1 MVFGQTGST
10 FTFADLAK
18 SNSGEGFQ
26 FGKKDPNFKGFS
38 GAGEKLFSSQS
49 SKLVDK
55 ADACADLE
63 KDDDA
68 YKTEDSDDIHFEPVV
83 QMPEKVEL
91 VTGEEDEKV
100 LYSQRVKLFRFD
112 AEISQWKERGL
123 GNLKILKNEVNGKL
137 RMLMRREQVLKV
149 CANHWITTT
158 MHLKPLS
165 GSDRAWMWLASDFS
179 DGDAKLEQ
187 LAAKFKTPELAE
199 EFKQKFEECQRLLLD
214 IPLQTPHKLVDTGRA
229 AKLIQRAEEMKSG
242 LKDFKTFL
250 TNDQT
255 KVSDEES
262 KDSRAGATT
271 AADVSGAP
279 NTETTGPTLEW
290 DNYDL
295 REDALDDS
303 VSSSSVHASPLASS
317 PVRKNLFRFGESTTG
332 FNFSFKSALSPS
344 KSPGKL
350 NQSGA
355 SVGTDEDSD
364 VTQEEE
370 RDGQHFEPVVP
381 LPDLVE
387 VSSGEE
393 NEQVVFSHRAKLYRY
408 DKDAGQWKERG
419 IGDIKILQ
427 NYENKQVRI
436 VMRRDQVLKL
446 CANHRITPD
455 MTLQNMKGT
464 ERVWVWTACDF
475 ADGERKIEHL
485 AVRFKLQDV
494 ADSFKKIF
502 DEAKVAQETDFLI
515 TPHVARS
522 ATPRESPCGKMAV
535 AVLEETTRER
545 TDLSQGDDAADTTS
559 EVGGVSG
566 TPEPTTKAVVSP
578 PKFVFGSESVKS
590 IFSSEKSKPFAFGNS
605 STTGSLFGFSF
616 NTPLKNNSS
625 EASSAAQSGS
635 ERKVEP
641 GGRQESQN
649 SDLKS
654 ASDGKVKNTS
664 PAFLKE
670 QFSTSHTFK
679 TPEKGKHLVFR

>member
-1 MVFGQTGST
+1 M
-10 FTFADLAK
+10 A
-18 SNSGEGFQ
+18 
-26 FGKKDPNFKGFS
+26 
-38 GAGEKLFSSQS
+38 EKANTSS
-49 SKLVDK
+49 
-55 ADACADLE
+55 DLE

-158 MHLKPLS
+158 MNLKPLS

-250 TNDQT
+250 TNDQV
-255 KVSDEES
+255 KVTDEENAS
-262 KDSRAGATT
+262 SGADAPSASDTT
-271 AADVSGAP
+271 AKQNPD
-279 NTETTGPTLEW
+279 NTGPALEW

-344 KSPGKL
+344 KSPAKL

-355 SVGTDEDSD
+355 SVGTDEESD

-370 RDGQHFEPVVP
+370 RDGQYFEPVVP

-408 DKDAGQWKERG
+408 DKDVGQWKERG

-427 NYENKQVRI
+427 NYDNKQVRI

-446 CANHRITPD
+446 CANHRITPED
-455 MTLQNMKGT
+455 
-464 ERVWVWTACDF
+464 
-475 ADGERKIEHL
+475 RK
-485 AVRFKLQDV
+485 
-494 ADSFKKIF
+494 S
-502 DEAKVAQETDFLI
+502 
-515 TPHVARS
+515 
-522 ATPRESPCGKMAV
+522 
-535 AVLEETTRER
+535 
-545 TDLSQGDDAADTTS
+545 
-559 EVGGVSG
+559 
-566 TPEPTTKAVVSP
+566 VV
-578 PKFVFGSESVKS
+578 
-590 IFSSEKSKPFAFGNS
+590 
-605 STTGSLFGFSF
+605 
-616 NTPLKNNSS
+616 
-625 EASSAAQSGS
+625 
-635 ERKVEP
+635 
-641 GGRQESQN
+641 
-649 SDLKS
+649 
-654 ASDGKVKNTS
+654 
-664 PAFLKE
+664 
-670 QFSTSHTFK
+670 
-679 TPEKGKHLVFR
+679 